1 MCFIF
6 VTWINRISND
16 LIGYNETM
24 LKLFIFLGFLTN
36 ICSYLYFSY
45 PLPILFVNAVLLLL
59 VYLFKEI
66 KIEESSDK
74 NNLIINNDSLLN
86 KNLQE
91 FFVNHLQEIVI
102 IVNKFNII
110 TFANIPALNFFG
122 NKLIGQNIGSEL
134 RIPDLLDAIDHNR
147 QDKLIKKI
155 DLEIKFPT
163 YKYLKADIISAELEN
178 VIVIMRDYTEVKK
191 SQDLRSD
198 FVANV
203 SHELKTP
210 LTSIKGF
217 LEVIESS
224 AKDDPQM
231 QKKSIKIM
239 QTQANKMQ
247 ILIDDLLMLNRIEQQ
262 EHIKLRDG
270 VSINE
275 VLKEVISNCTE
286 LANEK
291 NINIKFINS
300 KKDSIVKG
308 DKEKL
313 TVLFKNIL
321 DNAIKYSSPNT
332 EISFE
337 ANSKNGKVLIAI
349 RDQGIGIPKKDILR
363 ITERFYRSDNGKKLK
378 IEGTGIGL
386 SIVKHIIN
394 QHEGELRIS
403 SIEGKGSEFTV
414 ELNEFNNY

>member
-1 MCFIF
+1 
-6 VTWINRISND
+6 
-16 LIGYNETM
+16 M
-24 LKLFIFLGFLTN
+24 LKLFIFLGLLTN

-102 IVNKFNII
+102 IINKFNII

-332 EISFE
+332 EISLE

-349 RDQGIGIPKKDILR
+349 SDQGIGIPKKDILR

>member
-1 MCFIF
+1 
-6 VTWINRISND
+6 
-16 LIGYNETM
+16 M
-24 LKLFIFLGFLTN
+24 LKLFIFLALITN
-36 ICSYLYFSY
+36 IVSYYYFSY
-45 PLPILFVNAVLLLL
+45 SLPILFINLVLLLL
-59 VYLFKEI
+59 IYLFKKT
-66 KIEESSDK
+66 KIEENSDK
-74 NNLIINNDSLLN
+74 NNLVINNDSPLN

-91 FFVNHLQEIVI
+91 FFVNHLQEIIVI
-102 IVNKFNII
+102 INKFNII

-122 NKLIGQNIGSEL
+122 NKLLGQNIGSEL
-134 RIPDLLDAIDHNR
+134 RIPDLLDGIDQNR
-147 QDKLIKKI
+147 QDKLLKKI

-163 YKYLKADIISAELEN
+163 YKYLKADIISTELEN
-178 VIVIMRDYTEVKK
+178 VIIIMRDYTEIKK

-217 LEVIESS
+217 LEVIETS

-239 QTQANKMQ
+239 QAQANKMQ
-247 ILIDDLLMLNRIEQQ
+247 ILIDDLLLLNRIEQQ
-262 EHIKLRDG
+262 EHIKHRDK
-270 VSINE
+270 VNITE
-275 VLKEVISNCTE
+275 VLKEVISNYST
-286 LANEK
+286 LTNKK
-291 NINIKFINS
+291 NITIKFTNS
-300 KKDSIVKG
+300 KNDFLVKG
-308 DKEKL
+308 NKEKL

-337 ANSKNGKVLIAI
+337 MNSKNAKVSITI
-349 RDQGIGIPKKDILR
+349 QDQGIGIPKKDILR

-403 SIEGKGSEFTV
+403 SMEGKGSQFIV
-414 ELNEFNNY
+414 ELKQFENS

>member
-1 MCFIF
+1 
-6 VTWINRISND
+6 
-16 LIGYNETM
+16 M
-24 LKLFIFLGFLTN
+24 LKLFIFLGLLTN

-102 IVNKFNII
+102 IINKFNII

-147 QDKLIKKI
+147 QDKLTKKI

-217 LEVIESS
+217 LEVIETS

-386 SIVKHIIN
+386 SIVKHIVN

>member
-1 MCFIF
+1 
-6 VTWINRISND
+6 
-16 LIGYNETM
+16 M
-24 LKLFIFLGFLTN
+24 LKLFIFFALITN
-36 ICSYLYFSY
+36 IVSYYYFSY
-45 PLPILFVNAVLLLL
+45 PLPILFVNLVLLLL
-59 VYLFKEI
+59 VYLFKKN
-66 KIEESSDK
+66 KIEEKSDK
-74 NNLIINNDSLLN
+74 NNLVINNDSLLN

-102 IVNKFNII
+102 IINKFNII

-122 NKLIGQNIGSEL
+122 NKLIGENIGSEL
-134 RIPDLLDAIDHNR
+134 RIPDLLDAIDQNR
-147 QDKLIKKI
+147 LDKLIKKI
-155 DLEIKFPT
+155 DLEIKLPT

-291 NINIKFINS
+291 SINIKFINS

-349 RDQGIGIPKKDILR
+349 SDQGIGIPKKDILR

>member
-1 MCFIF
+1 
-6 VTWINRISND
+6 
-16 LIGYNETM
+16 M
-24 LKLFIFLGFLTN
+24 LKLFIFLGLLTN
-36 ICSYLYFSY
+36 IFSYLYFSY

-102 IVNKFNII
+102 IINKFNII

-224 AKDDPQM
+224 AKDEPQM

-262 EHIKLRDG
+262 EHIKLRDK
-270 VSINE
+270 VSVNE
-275 VLKEVISNCTE
+275 VIKEVISNCTE
-286 LANEK
+286 FANEK
-291 NINIKFINS
+291 SINIKFINS
-300 KKDSIVKG
+300 KKDFLVKG

-313 TVLFKNIL
+313 NVLFKNIL

-337 ANSKNGKVLIAI
+337 ANLKNGKVIIAI
-349 RDQGIGIPKKDILR
+349 NDQGIGIPKKDILR

-403 SIEGKGSEFTV
+403 SIEGKGSEFIV
-414 ELNEFNNY
+414 ELNEFNNS

>member
-1 MCFIF
+1 
-6 VTWINRISND
+6 
-16 LIGYNETM
+16 M
-24 LKLFIFLGFLTN
+24 LKLLIFFALITN
-36 ICSYLYFSY
+36 IVSYYYFSY
-45 PLPILFVNAVLLLL
+45 PLPILFVNLVLLLL
-59 VYLFKEI
+59 VYLFKKT
-66 KIEESSDK
+66 KIEENSDK
-74 NNLIINNDSLLN
+74 NNLVINNDSLLN

-91 FFVNHLQEIVI
+91 FFVNHLQEIVVI
-102 IVNKFNII
+102 INKFNII

-122 NKLIGQNIGSEL
+122 NKLLGQNIGSEL
-134 RIPDLLDAIDHNR
+134 RIPDLLDGIDQNR
-147 QDKLIKKI
+147 QDKLLKKI

-163 YKYLKADIISAELEN
+163 YKYLKADIISTELEN
-178 VIVIMRDYTEVKK
+178 VIIIMRDYTEVKK

-217 LEVIESS
+217 LEVIETS

-239 QTQANKMQ
+239 QAQANKMQ
-247 ILIDDLLMLNRIEQQ
+247 ILIDDLLLLNRIEQQ
-262 EHIKLRDG
+262 EHIKHRDK
-270 VSINE
+270 VNITE
-275 VLKEVISNCTE
+275 VLKEVISNYSA
-286 LANEK
+286 LANKK
-291 NINIKFINS
+291 NITIKFTNS
-300 KKDSIVKG
+300 KNDFLVKG
-308 DKEKL
+308 NKEKL

-337 ANSKNGKVLIAI
+337 MNSKNAKVSITI
-349 RDQGIGIPKKDILR
+349 QDQGIGIPKKDILR

-403 SIEGKGSEFTV
+403 SMEGKGSEFIV
-414 ELNEFNNY
+414 ELKQFENS

>member
-1 MCFIF
+1 
-6 VTWINRISND
+6 
-16 LIGYNETM
+16 M
-24 LKLFIFLGFLTN
+24 LKLFIFLGLLTN

-86 KNLQE
+86 TNLQE

-102 IVNKFNII
+102 IINKFNII
-110 TFANIPALNFFG
+110 TFANSQALNFFG
-122 NKLIGQNIGSEL
+122 NKLLGQNIGSVL

-155 DLEIKFPT
+155 DLEIKLPT
-163 YKYLKADIISAELEN
+163 YKYLKADIISTELEN
-178 VIVIMRDYTEVKK
+178 VIIIMRDYTEVKK

-217 LEVIESS
+217 LEVIETS

-262 EHIKLRDG
+262 EHIKLRDR
-270 VSINE
+270 VSVNE
-275 VLKEVISNCTE
+275 VLKEVISNYSE
-286 LANEK
+286 LAKEK
-291 NINIKFINS
+291 NINVKFINS
-300 KKDSIVKG
+300 KKDFIVKG

-313 TVLFKNIL
+313 IVLFKNIF
-321 DNAIKYSSPNT
+321 DNAIKYSLPNT

-337 ANSKNGKVLIAI
+337 VNSKNGKVLIKI
-349 RDQGIGIPKKDILR
+349 QDQGIGIPKKDILR

-386 SIVKHIIN
+386 SIVKHILN

-403 SIEGKGSEFTV
+403 SMEGKGSEFII
-414 ELNEFNNY
+414 ELQEFESS

>member
-1 MCFIF
+1 
-6 VTWINRISND
+6 
-16 LIGYNETM
+16 M
-24 LKLFIFLGFLTN
+24 LKLFIFLGLLTN
-36 ICSYLYFSY
+36 IFSYLYFSY

-102 IVNKFNII
+102 IINKFNII

-291 NINIKFINS
+291 SINIKFINS

-332 EISFE
+332 EISLE

-349 RDQGIGIPKKDILR
+349 SDQGIGIPKKDILR

>member
-1 MCFIF
+1 
-6 VTWINRISND
+6 
-16 LIGYNETM
+16 M
-24 LKLFIFLGFLTN
+24 LKLFIFLGLLTN

-102 IVNKFNII
+102 IINKFNII

-291 NINIKFINS
+291 SINIKFINS

-332 EISFE
+332 EISLE

-349 RDQGIGIPKKDILR
+349 SDQGIGIPKKDILR

-386 SIVKHIIN
+386 SIVKHIIS

>member
-1 MCFIF
+1 
-6 VTWINRISND
+6 
-16 LIGYNETM
+16 M
-24 LKLFIFLGFLTN
+24 LKLFIFLALITN
-36 ICSYLYFSY
+36 IVSYYYFSY
-45 PLPILFVNAVLLLL
+45 PLLILLINLILLLL
-59 VYLFKEI
+59 VYLFKKT
-66 KIEESSDK
+66 KIEENSDK
-74 NNLIINNDSLLN
+74 NNLVINNDSLLN

-102 IVNKFNII
+102 IINKFNII

-122 NKLIGQNIGSEL
+122 NKLIGENIGSEL
-134 RIPDLLDAIDHNR
+134 RIPDLLDAIDQNR

-155 DLEIKFPT
+155 DLEIKLPT
-163 YKYLKADIISAELEN
+163 YKYLKADIISTELEN
-178 VIVIMRDYTEVKK
+178 VIIIMRDYTEVKK

-217 LEVIESS
+217 LEVIETS

-239 QTQANKMQ
+239 QAQANKMQ
-247 ILIDDLLMLNRIEQQ
+247 ILIDDLLLLNRIEQQ
-262 EHIKLRDG
+262 EHIKLRDK
-270 VSINE
+270 VNIIE
-275 VLKEVISNCTE
+275 VLKEVISNYLE
-286 LANEK
+286 LANEN
-291 NINIKFINS
+291 NISIKFANP
-300 KKDSIVKG
+300 KKDFLVKG
-308 DKEKL
+308 DKEKI

-321 DNAIKYSSPNT
+321 DNSIKYSPPNT
-332 EISFE
+332 AISFE
-337 ANSKNGKVLIAI
+337 VSSKNKKVLIVI
-349 RDQGIGIPKKDILR
+349 QDQGIGIPKKDILR

-394 QHEGELRIS
+394 QHEGQLRIS
-403 SIEGKGSEFTV
+403 SIEGKGSEFIV
-414 ELNEFNNY
+414 ELQQFENP

>member
-1 MCFIF
+1 LGEKL
-6 VTWINRISND
+6 SKND
-16 LIGYNETM
+16 LQE
-24 LKLFIFLGFLTN
+24 LFINQLED
-36 ICSYLYFSY
+36 III
-45 PLPILFVNAVLLLL
+45 IL
-59 VYLFKEI
+59 
-66 KIEESSDK
+66 
-74 NNLIINNDSLLN
+74 
-86 KNLQE
+86 
-91 FFVNHLQEIVI
+91 
-102 IVNKFNII
+102 NKFNII
-110 TFANIPALNFFG
+110 IFANISAINFLG
-122 NKLIGQNIGSEL
+122 NKLLGQNIGSQI
-134 RIPDLLDAIDHNR
+134 RFPDLLDAIDQNR

-163 YKYLKADIISAELEN
+163 YKYLKADIISTELEN
-178 VIVIMRDYTEVKK
+178 VIIVMRDYTEVKK

-217 LEVIESS
+217 LEVIETS

-239 QTQANKMQ
+239 QEQANKMQ
-247 ILIDDLLMLNRIEQQ
+247 ILIDDLLLLNRIEQQ
-262 EHIKLRDG
+262 EHIKLKER
-270 VSINE
+270 VNINE
-275 VLKEVISNCTE
+275 VLKEIISNYSE
-286 LANEK
+286 LAIEK
-291 NINIKFINS
+291 NINIKLINS
-300 KKDSIVKG
+300 KKDFLVKG

-321 DNAIKYSSPNT
+321 DNSIKYSLSNSRV
-332 EISFE
+332 SFE
-337 ANSKNGKVLIAI
+337 VNSNNAKVLII
-349 RDQGIGIPKKDILR
+349 IKDQGIGIPKKDILR

-403 SIEGKGSEFTV
+403 SVEGQGSEFIV
-414 ELNEFNNY
+414 ELQEFENS

>member
-1 MCFIF
+1 MLKILSTIGFLVTLLLFLNSNITAEILFI
-6 VTWINRISND
+6 INIFFIIIFFYKPKSITSNSYQATTEALGEKLSKND
-16 LIGYNETM
+16 LQE
-24 LKLFIFLGFLTN
+24 LFINQLED
-36 ICSYLYFSY
+36 III
-45 PLPILFVNAVLLLL
+45 IL
-59 VYLFKEI
+59 
-66 KIEESSDK
+66 
-74 NNLIINNDSLLN
+74 
-86 KNLQE
+86 
-91 FFVNHLQEIVI
+91 
-102 IVNKFNII
+102 NKFNII
-110 TFANIPALNFFG
+110 IFANISAINFFG
-122 NKLIGQNIGSEL
+122 NKLLGQNIGSQI
-134 RIPDLLDAIDHNR
+134 RFPDLLDAIDQNR
-147 QDKLIKKI
+147 LDKLIKKI

-163 YKYLKADIISAELEN
+163 YKYLKADIISTELEN
-178 VIVIMRDYTEVKK
+178 VIIVMRDYTEVKK

-217 LEVIESS
+217 LEVIETS

-239 QTQANKMQ
+239 QGQANKMQ
-247 ILIDDLLMLNRIEQQ
+247 ILIDDLLLLNRIEQQ
-262 EHIKLRDG
+262 EHIKLKDR
-270 VSINE
+270 VNINE
-275 VLKEVISNCTE
+275 VLKEIISNYSE

-291 NINIKFINS
+291 NINIKLINS
-300 KKDSIVKG
+300 KKDFLVKG

-321 DNAIKYSSPNT
+321 DNAIKYSLSNSGV
-332 EISFE
+332 SFE
-337 ANSKNGKVLIAI
+337 LNSNNGKVLII
-349 RDQGIGIPKKDILR
+349 IKDQGIGIPKKDILR

-403 SIEGKGSEFTV
+403 SVEGRGSEFIV
-414 ELNEFNNY
+414 ELHEFENS

>member
-1 MCFIF
+1 
-6 VTWINRISND
+6 
-16 LIGYNETM
+16 M
-24 LKLFIFLGFLTN
+24 LKLFIFLGLLTN
-36 ICSYLYFSY
+36 IFSYLYFSY

-102 IVNKFNII
+102 IINKFNII

-262 EHIKLRDG
+262 EHIKLRDR

-275 VLKEVISNCTE
+275 VLKEVISNYTE

-291 NINIKFINS
+291 NINIKFINT
-300 KKDSIVKG
+300 KKNFLVKG
-308 DKEKL
+308 DKDKL

-321 DNAIKYSSPNT
+321 DNAIKYSLPNAD
-332 EISFE
+332 ISFE
-337 ANSKNGKVLIAI
+337 VNSKNGKVLIFI
-349 RDQGIGIPKKDILR
+349 KDQGIGIPKKDILR

>member
-1 MCFIF
+1 
-6 VTWINRISND
+6 
-16 LIGYNETM
+16 M
-24 LKLFIFLGFLTN
+24 LKLFIFIGLVIN
-36 ICSYLYFSY
+36 IVSYLYFSY
-45 PLPILFVNAVLLLL
+45 PLPILFINIALLLL

-86 KNLQE
+86 TNLQE

-102 IVNKFNII
+102 IINKFNII
-110 TFANIPALNFFG
+110 TFANSQGLNFFG
-122 NKLIGQNIGSEL
+122 NKLLGQNIGSVL

-155 DLEIKFPT
+155 DLEIKLPT
-163 YKYLKADIISAELEN
+163 YKYLKADVISAELEN
-178 VIVIMRDYTEVKK
+178 VIIIMRDYTEVKK

-217 LEVIESS
+217 LEVIETS
-224 AKDDPQM
+224 AKNDPQM

-239 QTQANKMQ
+239 QNQANKMQ

-262 EHIKLRDG
+262 EHIKLRDR

-275 VLKEVISNCTE
+275 VLKEVISNYTT

-291 NINIKFINS
+291 NINVKFISS
-300 KKDSIVKG
+300 KKDFLVKG

-313 TVLFKNIL
+313 IVLFKNIF
-321 DNAIKYSSPNT
+321 DNAIKYSLPNT

-337 ANSKNGKVLIAI
+337 VNSKNGKVLIVI
-349 RDQGIGIPKKDILR
+349 QDQGIGIPKKDILR

-403 SIEGKGSEFTV
+403 SMEGKGSEFII
-414 ELNEFNNY
+414 ELQEFESS

>member
-1 MCFIF
+1 
-6 VTWINRISND
+6 
-16 LIGYNETM
+16 M
-24 LKLFIFLGFLTN
+24 LKLFIFLGLLTN
-36 ICSYLYFSY
+36 IFSYLYFSY

-102 IVNKFNII
+102 IINKFNII

-163 YKYLKADIISAELEN
+163 YKYLKADIISTELEN

-262 EHIKLRDG
+262 EHIKLRDK
-270 VSINE
+270 VSVNE
-275 VLKEVISNCTE
+275 VIKEVISNCTE
-286 LANEK
+286 FANEK
-291 NINIKFINS
+291 SINIKFINS
-300 KKDSIVKG
+300 KKDFLVKG

-313 TVLFKNIL
+313 NVLFKNIL

-337 ANSKNGKVLIAI
+337 ANLKNGKVIIAI
-349 RDQGIGIPKKDILR
+349 NDQGIGIPKKDILR

-403 SIEGKGSEFTV
+403 SIEGKGSEFIV
-414 ELNEFNNY
+414 ELNEFNNS

>member
-1 MCFIF
+1 
-6 VTWINRISND
+6 
-16 LIGYNETM
+16 M
-24 LKLFIFLGFLTN
+24 LKLFIFLGLLTN

-102 IVNKFNII
+102 IINKFNII

-291 NINIKFINS
+291 SINIKFINS

>member
-1 MCFIF
+1 
-6 VTWINRISND
+6 
-16 LIGYNETM
+16 M
-24 LKLFIFLGFLTN
+24 LKLFIFLGLLTN

-291 NINIKFINS
+291 SINIKFINS

>member
-1 MCFIF
+1 
-6 VTWINRISND
+6 
-16 LIGYNETM
+16 M
-24 LKLFIFLGFLTN
+24 LKLFIFIGLVTN
-36 ICSYLYFSY
+36 IVSYLYFSY
-45 PLPILFVNAVLLLL
+45 PLPILFINIALLLL

-86 KNLQE
+86 TNLQE

-102 IVNKFNII
+102 IINKFNII
-110 TFANIPALNFFG
+110 TFANSQALNFFG
-122 NKLIGQNIGSEL
+122 NKLLGQNIGSVL

-155 DLEIKFPT
+155 DLEIKLPN
-163 YKYLKADIISAELEN
+163 YKYLKADVISTELEN
-178 VIVIMRDYTEVKK
+178 VIIIMRDYTEVKK

-217 LEVIESS
+217 LEVIETS

-262 EHIKLRDG
+262 EHIKLRDR

-275 VLKEVISNCTE
+275 VLKEVISNCTT
-286 LANEK
+286 LAKEK
-291 NINIKFINS
+291 NINVKFINS
-300 KKDSIVKG
+300 KKDFIVKG

-313 TVLFKNIL
+313 IVLFKNIF
-321 DNAIKYSSPNT
+321 DNAIKYSLPNT

-337 ANSKNGKVLIAI
+337 VNSKNGKVLIMI
-349 RDQGIGIPKKDILR
+349 QDQGIGIPKKDILR

-403 SIEGKGSEFTV
+403 SMEGKGSEFII
-414 ELNEFNNY
+414 ELQEFENS

>member
-1 MCFIF
+1 
-6 VTWINRISND
+6 
-16 LIGYNETM
+16 M
-24 LKLFIFLGFLTN
+24 LKLFIFIGLLTN
-36 ICSYLYFSY
+36 ICSYLYFSF
-45 PLPILFVNAVLLLL
+45 PLPILFVNAFLLLF

-66 KIEESSDK
+66 KIEESSNK

-91 FFVNHLQEIVI
+91 FFINHLQEIVI
-102 IVNKFNII
+102 IINKFNII

-217 LEVIESS
+217 LELIESS

-262 EHIKLRDG
+262 EHIKLRDK

-275 VLKEVISNCTE
+275 VLKEVISNYTE

-291 NINIKFINS
+291 SINIKFINS
-300 KKDSIVKG
+300 KKNFLVKG

-313 TVLFKNIL
+313 NVLFKNIL
-321 DNAIKYSSPNT
+321 DNAIKYSLPNT

-337 ANSKNGKVLIAI
+337 VNLKNGKVLIVI
-349 RDQGIGIPKKDILR
+349 HDQGIGIPKKDITR

-414 ELNEFNNY
+414 ELNEFKNS

>member
-1 MCFIF
+1 
-6 VTWINRISND
+6 
-16 LIGYNETM
+16 M

-291 NINIKFINS
+291 SINIKFINS

>member
-1 MCFIF
+1 
-6 VTWINRISND
+6 
-16 LIGYNETM
+16 M
-24 LKLFIFLGFLTN
+24 LKIIATIGFLVTLILFLNSNITAEILFIIN
-36 ICSYLYFSY
+36 IFFIIIFFYKPNSITENFYQGRTE
-45 PLPILFVNAVLLLL
+45 VLDE
-59 VYLFKEI
+59 KMN
-66 KIEESSDK
+66 K
-74 NNLIINNDSLLN
+74 NNL
-86 KNLQE
+86 
-91 FFVNHLQEIVI
+91 QEIFINQLEDVI
-102 IVNKFNII
+102 IILNKFNII
-110 TFANIPALNFFG
+110 VFANISALNFFG
-122 NKLIGQNIGSEL
+122 NNLLSQNIGSQI
-134 RIPDLLDAIDHNR
+134 RIPDLLDAIDQNR
-147 QDKLIKKI
+147 QDKLLKKI

-163 YKYLKADIISAELEN
+163 YKYLKADIISTELEN
-178 VIVIMRDYTEVKK
+178 VVIIMRDYTEVKK
-191 SQDLRSD
+191 SQDIRSD

-217 LEVIESS
+217 LEVIETS

-239 QTQANKMQ
+239 KAQANKMQ
-247 ILIDDLLMLNRIEQQ
+247 ILIDDLLLLNRIEQQ
-262 EHIKLRDG
+262 EHIKLRDR
-270 VSINE
+270 VNIIE
-275 VLKEVISNCTE
+275 VLKEVISNYSE
-286 LANEK
+286 QANEK
-291 NINIKFINS
+291 NITIKFTNS
-300 KKDSIVKG
+300 KKNFFVKG

-321 DNAIKYSSPNT
+321 DNAIKYSPLST
-332 EISFE
+332 QIIFE
-337 ANSKNGKVLIAI
+337 VNSKNEKVLITI
-349 RDQGIGIPKKDILR
+349 QDQGIGIPKKDILR

>member
-1 MCFIF
+1 
-6 VTWINRISND
+6 
-16 LIGYNETM
+16 M
-24 LKLFIFLGFLTN
+24 LKLFIFLGLVTN

-45 PLPILFVNAVLLLL
+45 PLPILFVNVVLLLL

-102 IVNKFNII
+102 IINKFNII

-147 QDKLIKKI
+147 QDKLIKKL

-291 NINIKFINS
+291 SINIKFINS

>member
-1 MCFIF
+1 
-6 VTWINRISND
+6 
-16 LIGYNETM
+16 M
-24 LKLFIFLGFLTN
+24 LKLFIFLGLLTN

-147 QDKLIKKI
+147 QDKLTKKI

-291 NINIKFINS
+291 SINIKFINS

>member
-1 MCFIF
+1 
-6 VTWINRISND
+6 
-16 LIGYNETM
+16 M
-24 LKLFIFLGFLTN
+24 LKLFIFLGLLTN
-36 ICSYLYFSY
+36 IFSYLYFSY

-102 IVNKFNII
+102 IINKFNII

-239 QTQANKMQ
+239 QTQAKKMQ

-291 NINIKFINS
+291 SINIKFINS
-300 KKDSIVKG
+300 KKDFLVKG

-313 TVLFKNIL
+313 NVLFKNIL

-337 ANSKNGKVLIAI
+337 ANLKNGKVIIAI
-349 RDQGIGIPKKDILR
+349 NDQGIGIPKKDILR

>member
-1 MCFIF
+1 
-6 VTWINRISND
+6 
-16 LIGYNETM
+16 M
-24 LKLFIFLGFLTN
+24 LKLFIFLGLLTN

-59 VYLFKEI
+59 VYLFKEV
-66 KIEESSDK
+66 KIEENSDK

-134 RIPDLLDAIDHNR
+134 RIPDLLDAIDYNR

-155 DLEIKFPT
+155 DLEIKLPT

-224 AKDDPQM
+224 AKHDLQM

-239 QTQANKMQ
+239 QTQADKMQ

-262 EHIKLRDG
+262 EHIKLRDK
-270 VSINE
+270 VSVNE
-275 VLKEVISNCTE
+275 VIKEVISNCTE
-286 LANEK
+286 FANEK
-291 NINIKFINS
+291 SINIKFINS
-300 KKDSIVKG
+300 KKDFLVKG

-313 TVLFKNIL
+313 NVLFKNIL

-337 ANSKNGKVLIAI
+337 ANLKNGKVIIAI
-349 RDQGIGIPKKDILR
+349 NDQGIGIPKKDILR

-403 SIEGKGSEFTV
+403 SIEGKGSEFIV
-414 ELNEFNNY
+414 ELNEFNNS

>member
-1 MCFIF
+1 
-6 VTWINRISND
+6 
-16 LIGYNETM
+16 M
-24 LKLFIFLGFLTN
+24 LKLFIFLGLLTN
-36 ICSYLYFSY
+36 ICSYIYFSY

-102 IVNKFNII
+102 IINKFNII

-262 EHIKLRDG
+262 EHIKLRDR

-275 VLKEVISNCTE
+275 VLKEVISNYTE

-291 NINIKFINS
+291 NINIKFINT
-300 KKDSIVKG
+300 KKNFLVKG
-308 DKEKL
+308 DKDKL

-321 DNAIKYSSPNT
+321 DNAIKYSLPNAD
-332 EISFE
+332 ISFE
-337 ANSKNGKVLIAI
+337 VNSKNGKVLIFI
-349 RDQGIGIPKKDILR
+349 KDQGIGIPKKDILR

>member
-1 MCFIF
+1 
-6 VTWINRISND
+6 
-16 LIGYNETM
+16 M
-24 LKLFIFLGFLTN
+24 LKLFIFIGLVTN
-36 ICSYLYFSY
+36 IVSYLYFSY
-45 PLPILFVNAVLLLL
+45 PLPILFINIALLLL

-86 KNLQE
+86 TNLQE

-102 IVNKFNII
+102 IINKFNII
-110 TFANIPALNFFG
+110 TFANSQALNFFG
-122 NKLIGQNIGSEL
+122 NKLLGQNIGSVL

-155 DLEIKFPT
+155 DLEIKLPT
-163 YKYLKADIISAELEN
+163 YKYLKADVISTELEN
-178 VIVIMRDYTEVKK
+178 VIIIMRDYTEVKK

-217 LEVIESS
+217 LEVIETS

-262 EHIKLRDG
+262 EHIKLRDR

-275 VLKEVISNCTE
+275 VLKEVISNCTT
-286 LANEK
+286 LAKEK
-291 NINIKFINS
+291 NINVKFINS
-300 KKDSIVKG
+300 KKDFIVKG

-313 TVLFKNIL
+313 IVLFKNIF
-321 DNAIKYSSPNT
+321 DNAIKYSLPNT

-337 ANSKNGKVLIAI
+337 VNSKNGKVLIMI
-349 RDQGIGIPKKDILR
+349 QDQGIGIPKKDILR

-403 SIEGKGSEFTV
+403 SMEGKGSEFII
-414 ELNEFNNY
+414 ELQEFENS

>member
-1 MCFIF
+1 
-6 VTWINRISND
+6 
-16 LIGYNETM
+16 M
-24 LKLFIFLGFLTN
+24 LKLFIFIGLVIN
-36 ICSYLYFSY
+36 IVSYLYFSY
-45 PLPILFVNAVLLLL
+45 PLSILFINIALLLL

-66 KIEESSDK
+66 KIEESFDK

-86 KNLQE
+86 TNLQE

-102 IVNKFNII
+102 IINKFNII
-110 TFANIPALNFFG
+110 TFANSQALNYFG
-122 NKLIGQNIGSEL
+122 NKLLGQNIGSEL

-155 DLEIKFPT
+155 DLEIKLPT
-163 YKYLKADIISAELEN
+163 YKYLKADVISAELEN
-178 VIVIMRDYTEVKK
+178 VIIIMRDYTEVKK

-217 LEVIESS
+217 LEVIETS

-239 QTQANKMQ
+239 LTQANKMQ

-262 EHIKLRDG
+262 EHIKLRDR
-270 VSINE
+270 VSVNE
-275 VLKEVISNCTE
+275 VLKEVISNYSE

-291 NINIKFINS
+291 KINIKFINS
-300 KKDSIVKG
+300 KKDFIVKG

-321 DNAIKYSSPNT
+321 DNSIKYSLPNT
-332 EISFE
+332 EIICE
-337 ANSKNGKVLIAI
+337 MNSKNGKVLIMI
-349 RDQGIGIPKKDILR
+349 EDQGIGIPKKDILR

-403 SIEGKGSEFTV
+403 SVEGKGSEFIV
-414 ELNEFNNY
+414 ELQEFENS

>member
-1 MCFIF
+1 
-6 VTWINRISND
+6 
-16 LIGYNETM
+16 M
-24 LKLFIFLGFLTN
+24 LKLFIFIGLVTN
-36 ICSYLYFSY
+36 IVIYLYFFY
-45 PLPILFVNAVLLLL
+45 PLPILFINIALLLL

-66 KIEESSDK
+66 KSEGSSDK
-74 NNLIINNDSLLN
+74 NNLIINNESLLN

-102 IVNKFNII
+102 IINKFNII
-110 TFANIPALNFFG
+110 TFANTPAQNFFG
-122 NKLIGQNIGSEL
+122 NKLIGQNVGSEL
-134 RIPDLLDAIDHNR
+134 RIPDLLDAIDQNR
-147 QDKLIKKI
+147 LDKLIKKI

-163 YKYLKADIISAELEN
+163 YKYLKADVISAELEN
-178 VIVIMRDYTEVKK
+178 VIIIMRDYTEVKK

-217 LEVIESS
+217 LEVIDTS

-239 QTQANKMQ
+239 QAQANKMQ
-247 ILIDDLLMLNRIEQQ
+247 ILIDDLLLLNRIEQQ
-262 EHIKLRDG
+262 EHIKLRDRIN
-270 VSINE
+270 INE
-275 VLKEVISNCTE
+275 VLKEVISNCAE

-291 NINIKFINS
+291 NINVKFINS
-300 KKDSIVKG
+300 KKDFLVKG

-313 TVLFKNIL
+313 IVLFKNIL
-321 DNAIKYSSPNT
+321 DNAIKYSLTNT
-332 EISFE
+332 EINFE
-337 ANSKNGKVLIAI
+337 VKSKNGKVLIVI
-349 RDQGIGIPKKDILR
+349 EDQGIGIPKKDILR

-403 SIEGKGSEFTV
+403 SVEGKGSEFIV
-414 ELNEFNNY
+414 ELQEFDNS

>member
-1 MCFIF
+1 
-6 VTWINRISND
+6 
-16 LIGYNETM
+16 M
-24 LKLFIFLGFLTN
+24 LKLFIFLGLLTN

-66 KIEESSDK
+66 KIEEISDK

-291 NINIKFINS
+291 SINIKFINS

>member
-1 MCFIF
+1 
-6 VTWINRISND
+6 
-16 LIGYNETM
+16 M
-24 LKLFIFLGFLTN
+24 LKLFIFIGLVTN
-36 ICSYLYFSY
+36 IVSYLYFSY
-45 PLPILFVNAVLLLL
+45 PLPILFINIALLLL

-86 KNLQE
+86 TNLQE

-102 IVNKFNII
+102 IINKFNII
-110 TFANIPALNFFG
+110 TFANSQGLIFFG
-122 NKLIGQNIGSEL
+122 NKLLGQNIGSVL

-155 DLEIKFPT
+155 DLEIKLPT
-163 YKYLKADIISAELEN
+163 YKYLKADVISAELEN
-178 VIVIMRDYTEVKK
+178 VIIIMRDYTEVKK

-217 LEVIESS
+217 LEVIETS

-262 EHIKLRDG
+262 EHIKLRDR

-275 VLKEVISNCTE
+275 VLKEVISNYTT

-291 NINIKFINS
+291 NINVKFINS
-300 KKDSIVKG
+300 KKDFIVKG

-313 TVLFKNIL
+313 IVLFKNIF
-321 DNAIKYSSPNT
+321 DNAIKYSLPNT

-337 ANSKNGKVLIAI
+337 VNSKNGKVLIVI
-349 RDQGIGIPKKDILR
+349 QDQGIGIPKKDILR

-403 SIEGKGSEFTV
+403 SMEGKGSEFII
-414 ELNEFNNY
+414 ELQEFESS

>member
-1 MCFIF
+1 
-6 VTWINRISND
+6 
-16 LIGYNETM
+16 M
-24 LKLFIFLGFLTN
+24 LKLFIFFALITN
-36 ICSYLYFSY
+36 IVSYYYFSY
-45 PLPILFVNAVLLLL
+45 PLPILFVNLVLLLL
-59 VYLFKEI
+59 VYLFKKN
-66 KIEESSDK
+66 KIEEKSDK
-74 NNLIINNDSLLN
+74 NNLVINNDSLLN

-102 IVNKFNII
+102 IINKFNII
-110 TFANIPALNFFG
+110 TFANVPALNFFG
-122 NKLIGQNIGSEL
+122 NKLIGENIGSEL
-134 RIPDLLDAIDHNR
+134 RIPDLLDAIDQNR

-155 DLEIKFPT
+155 DLEIKLPT

-291 NINIKFINS
+291 SINIKFINS

-349 RDQGIGIPKKDILR
+349 SDQGIGIPKKDILR

>member
-1 MCFIF
+1 
-6 VTWINRISND
+6 
-16 LIGYNETM
+16 M
-24 LKLFIFLGFLTN
+24 LKLFIFLGIVIN
-36 ICSYLYFSY
+36 IISYLYLSY
-45 PLPILFVNAVLLLL
+45 PLPILFINIFLLLL

-66 KIEESSDK
+66 KIEENSDK
-74 NNLIINNDSLLN
+74 NNLVINNDSLLN

-91 FFVNHLQEIVI
+91 FFVNHLQEII
-102 IVNKFNII
+102 IIINKFNII

-122 NKLIGQNIGSEL
+122 NKLLGQNIGSEL
-134 RIPDLLDAIDHNR
+134 RIPDLLDAIDQNR

-163 YKYLKADIISAELEN
+163 YKYLKADIISTELEN
-178 VIVIMRDYTEVKK
+178 VIIIMRDYTEVKK

-217 LEVIESS
+217 LEVIETS

-231 QKKSIKIM
+231 KKKSIKIM
-239 QTQANKMQ
+239 QSQANKMQ
-247 ILIDDLLMLNRIEQQ
+247 ILIDDLLLLNRIEQQ
-262 EHIKLRDG
+262 EHIKPRSR
-270 VSINE
+270 VNITE
-275 VLKEVISNCTE
+275 VLKEVISNYSE
-286 LANEK
+286 VADEK
-291 NINIKFINS
+291 NINLKFVNS
-300 KKDSIVKG
+300 KKDFLVKG

-321 DNAIKYSSPNT
+321 DNAIKYSLSNSGV
-332 EISFE
+332 SFE
-337 ANSKNGKVLIAI
+337 VNSNNGKVLII
-349 RDQGIGIPKKDILR
+349 IKDQGIGIPKKDILR

-403 SIEGKGSEFTV
+403 SVEGKGSEFIV
-414 ELNEFNNY
+414 ELREFENS

>member
-1 MCFIF
+1 
-6 VTWINRISND
+6 
-16 LIGYNETM
+16 M
-24 LKLFIFLGFLTN
+24 LKLFIFIGLLTN
-36 ICSYLYFSY
+36 ICSYLYFSF
-45 PLPILFVNAVLLLL
+45 PLPILFVNAFLLLF

-66 KIEESSDK
+66 KIEESSNK

-102 IVNKFNII
+102 IINKFNII

-239 QTQANKMQ
+239 QNQANKMQ

-262 EHIKLRDG
+262 EHIKLRDK

-286 LANEK
+286 LVNEK
-291 NINIKFINS
+291 SINIKFINS
-300 KKDSIVKG
+300 KKDFLVKG

-313 TVLFKNIL
+313 NILFKNIL

-332 EISFE
+332 EISLE
-337 ANSKNGKVLIAI
+337 ANLKNGKVLIAI
-349 RDQGIGIPKKDILR
+349 HDQGIGIPKKDILR

-403 SIEGKGSEFTV
+403 SIEGKGSTFTV
-414 ELNEFNNY
+414 ELNEFNNS

>member
-1 MCFIF
+1 
-6 VTWINRISND
+6 
-16 LIGYNETM
+16 
-24 LKLFIFLGFLTN
+24 
-36 ICSYLYFSY
+36 
-45 PLPILFVNAVLLLL
+45 
-59 VYLFKEI
+59 
-66 KIEESSDK
+66 
-74 NNLIINNDSLLN
+74 
-86 KNLQE
+86 
-91 FFVNHLQEIVI
+91 
-102 IVNKFNII
+102 
-110 TFANIPALNFFG
+110 
-122 NKLIGQNIGSEL
+122 
-134 RIPDLLDAIDHNR
+134 LLDAIDHNR

-239 QTQANKMQ
+239 QNQANKMQ

-262 EHIKLRDG
+262 EHIKLRDK

-286 LANEK
+286 
-291 NINIKFINS
+291 
-300 KKDSIVKG
+300 
-308 DKEKL
+308 
-313 TVLFKNIL
+313 
-321 DNAIKYSSPNT
+321 
-332 EISFE
+332 
-337 ANSKNGKVLIAI
+337 
-349 RDQGIGIPKKDILR
+349 
-363 ITERFYRSDNGKKLK
+363 
-378 IEGTGIGL
+378 
-386 SIVKHIIN
+386 
-394 QHEGELRIS
+394 
-403 SIEGKGSEFTV
+403 
-414 ELNEFNNY
+414 